1 MARKGAKSM
10 DILKSALAERQAKA
24 QKTISETG
32 QKWVRRGELEAKRV
46 EEYFADKKR
55 EEEKWQADEEARF
68 QKLDEHFASAKQD
81 DDKKKAF
88 PAHLLDLS
96 LLDDNDDP
104 PISVEEIVNRFRDMS
119 MPIMLFGET
128 DMQRYKRMRQLEK
141 EDHEGKKN
149 PDLIML
155 DMARASDTRQALEDR
170 DDDDAEGDGKAKFDN
185 FGDKLAEKKD
195 KNNSDSDA
203 SESEDTKKKQKGE
216 SKDNDS
222 DSDTSEKQDA
232 APPGEQNGE
241 EVPKEEEK
249 KPEEVECP
257 DVDVGLMDMSDMIR
271 AWVRKCLKSWEKE
284 LADLPDEDKKMPI
297 IKTAIAAHRQVR
309 RDVRP
314 LQKRLRV
321 YAMDP
326 GLLDKLHTIVSRAE
340 QREYRSAAEAYIDL
354 TVGKAAWPLGFGH
367 GGSMLMED
375 AIGLHDRENLMKNKQ
390 LKDVSSQLNDEVTR
404 KYVQSLK
411 RLMNQAQKY
420 WPPDAPSNRCN

>member
-1 MARKGAKSM
+1 MARKGSKSM

-68 QKLDEHFASAKQD
+68 QKLDEHFAKGKQD
-81 DDKKKAF
+81 EETKKVI
-88 PAHLLDLS
+88 PAHLLDMD
-96 LLDDNDDP
+96 LLDDNDEP

-155 DMARASDTRQALEDR
+155 DMARANENRMELEDR
-170 DDDDAEGDGKAKFDN
+170 NEDDEDGEGKDD
-185 FGDKLAEKKD
+185 KKH
-195 KNNSDSDA
+195 KNNSDSDG
-203 SESEDTKKKQKGE
+203 SESDGEGKKQKAGG
-216 SKDNDS
+216 KDNDS
-222 DSDTSEKQDA
+222 DSDTSEKHDA
-232 APPGEQNGE
+232 APSGEQQGE

-249 KPEEVECP
+249 KAEEVECP
-257 DVDVGLMDMSDMIR
+257 DVDVGLMDKSDMIR
-271 AWVRKCLKSWEKE
+271 AWIRKSLKAWEKE
-284 LADLPDEDKKMPI
+284 LADLPDEDKKKPM

-326 GLLDKLHTIVSRAE
+326 GLLDKIHTIVSRAD

-411 RLMNQAQKY
+411 RLMNQAQNY
-420 WPPDAPSNRCN
+420 WPPDAPSNRCT